1 MNRVVLKASGSR
13 GRPAGSAW
21 GARLLIPGS
30 RFEHHAGCGGCLNSS
45 TAFNCKL
52 IQLPFHLI
60 SHLLSFYLFS
70 VTVGK
75 GIWQVYV
82 PTTEHFTP
90 PTLVVPP
97 TPASAAAGIQIHLG
111 PWLLFPILQMVM
123 GLLGSP

>member
-13 GRPAGSAW
+13 DGPAGSAQ
-21 GARLLIPGS
+21 GARLLILGS
-30 RFEHHAGCGGCLNSS
+30 RFEHHAGCGERLNSS
-45 TAFNCKL
+45 TAFTCKL
-52 IQLPFHLI
+52 IQLPFHFI

-90 PTLVVPP
+90 PHSSGAPDPSKCRCWNSDPFWPLALISDFADGHGT
-97 TPASAAAGIQIHLG
+97 T
-111 PWLLFPILQMVM
+111 W
-123 GLLGSP
+123 